1 MAKLFM
7 RQVSAAAAIHM
18 IAVIALC
25 ALINI
30 SIPSSAQNA
39 DTAQISI
46 VSGASSLT
54 DNAYQPNPA
63 NIGVGDSIMWTND
76 DSSSHTVTAMDQQL
90 TNNGESINDSD
101 SGIVERIIDE
111 IVSNIVVNVRNILGD
126 EVENNNTIAQSST
139 SMSSSSDF
147 DSGIMLQGETFIHTF
162 DNPGTFEYYCTV
174 HPAMVAK
181 VVVSQ

>member
-1 MAKLFM
+1 M
-7 RQVSAAAAIHM
+7 RQVSAAGAIQM
-18 IAVIALC
+18 IGVIALC
-25 ALINI
+25 ALTNI

-46 VSGASSLT
+46 VPGASSLT
-54 DNAYQPNPA
+54 DTAYQPNPS

-90 TNNGESINDSD
+90 TNSGELNNDSD

-111 IVSNIVVNVRNILGD
+111 IVINIVVNVRNILGD
-126 EVENNNTIAQSST
+126 DVENNTIAQSTT
-139 SMSSSSDF
+139 SMPSSSSF
-147 DSGIMLQGETFIHTF
+147 DSEIMLQGETFMHIF

>member
-1 MAKLFM
+1 M
-7 RQVSAAAAIHM
+7 RQVSAAGAIHM
-18 IAVIALC
+18 IAVIVLC
-25 ALINI
+25 TVTNI

-46 VSGASSLT
+46 VPGASSLT
-54 DNAYQPNPA
+54 DTAYQPNPS

-90 TNNGESINDSD
+90 TNSGESNNDSD

-111 IVSNIVVNVRNILGD
+111 IVINIVVNVRNILGD
-126 EVENNNTIAQSST
+126 DVENNTIAQSTT
-139 SMSSSSDF
+139 SMPSSSSF
-147 DSGIMLQGETFIHTF
+147 DSEIMLQGETFMHTF

>member
-1 MAKLFM
+1 MARLFM
-7 RQVSAAAAIHM
+7 RQVSAVGAIHM
-18 IAVIALC
+18 IAVIVLC
-25 ALINI
+25 TVTNI

-54 DNAYQPNPA
+54 DTAYQPNPA

-76 DSSSHTVTAMDQQL
+76 DSSSHTVTAIDQQL

-126 EVENNNTIAQSST
+126 EVENNTISQSST
-139 SMSSSSDF
+139 SMSSSSGF
-147 DSGIMLQGETFIHTF
+147 DSGIMLQGETFMHTF
-162 DNPGTFEYYCTV
+162 ENPGTFEYYCAV

-181 VVVSQ
+181 VVVS

>member
-1 MAKLFM
+1 
-7 RQVSAAAAIHM
+7 M
-18 IAVIALC
+18 IAVIVLC
-25 ALINI
+25 TVTNI

-54 DNAYQPNPA
+54 DTAYQLNPA

-90 TNNGESINDSD
+90 TNSGESNNDSD

-126 EVENNNTIAQSST
+126 EVENNTIAQSST
-139 SMSSSSDF
+139 SMPSSSGF
-147 DSGIMLQGETFIHTF
+147 DSGIMLQGETFMHTF